1 MKEIGGLGYSKE
13 TLLQTC
19 KLANSLK
26 YECLFYG
33 YGFDMCTID
42 NVFTL
47 TIGTRICLFRIQEKL
62 F

>member
-19 KLANSLK
+19 K